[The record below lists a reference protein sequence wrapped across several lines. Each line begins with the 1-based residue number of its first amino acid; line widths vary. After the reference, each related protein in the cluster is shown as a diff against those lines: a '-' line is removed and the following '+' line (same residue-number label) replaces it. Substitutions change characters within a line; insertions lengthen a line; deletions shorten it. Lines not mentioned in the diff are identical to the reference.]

1 MKRDGLQDDNF
12 DLNFDPAPSHPRC
25 SMYGIFTYI
34 WVIFRANVGKYS
46 IHGAYGHFNLNRD
59 GLQDDNFDNLGDDN
73 FHPNFDPAPSH
84 FNLNRDNLGDDNFQP
99 NYDPA
104 LSHLDS
110 KQDGLHDDKFF
121 RLLTLRLSS
130 YIRTGTVSM
139 TIVLTLILTMRLL
152 FWIRIMTDSKTISFA
167 LYSRRGKSI

>member
-1 MKRDGLQDDNF
+1 
-12 DLNFDPAPSHPRC
+12 
-25 SMYGIFTYI
+25 
-34 WVIFRANVGKYS
+34 
-46 IHGAYGHFNLNRD
+46 
-59 GLQDDNFDNLGDDN
+59 
-73 FHPNFDPAPSH
+73 
-84 FNLNRDNLGDDNFQP
+84 LNRDNLGDDNFQP